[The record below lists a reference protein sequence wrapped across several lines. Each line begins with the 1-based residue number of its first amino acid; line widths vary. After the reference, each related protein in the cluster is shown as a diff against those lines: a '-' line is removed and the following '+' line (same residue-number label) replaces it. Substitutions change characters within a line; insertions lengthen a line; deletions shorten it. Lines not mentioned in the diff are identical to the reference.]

1 MAYSEVVAEMMETA
15 LTDTEVMERIS
26 ARLARDTIRSSE
38 EALNAFADAASDAV
52 VNYQLQDGPKNN
64 AREGVQ
70 YSQRYLDA
78 AENQEIADMVQRVL
92 SGDFKA
98 NDKVYLG
105 TVSQKNAAR
114 IQEITGINVDGFH
127 IAIEA
132 RQIEHIL
139 NRHGI
144 EGSTD
149 HSMAAV
155 SDISKIEYTLSTPDN
170 IKPAGKTQAYTYMR
184 NGKNRTADTVIY
196 EKGIGERTYY
206 AVQAVADTKAK
217 TLYIVTAFIQKNNDG
232 ASQLIDANG
241 PDVNAQDGSVVAPN
255 ERVAQPG
262 AEVKGKSLNSSR
274 TAADSSGNALTEV
287 QQKYFENSQVR
298 DANGNLIPVYHT
310 TYDEFFTFDRA
321 RLGEN
326 TLGNGT
332 DAWLATT
339 ALVGHWFNTQD
350 LSRQMGGKATDFY
363 LNVENPYSVSSLNEL
378 ASEIMAFSDDPDT
391 ARAEYEDGNY
401 SAIRAAAAAYV
412 NSIRENG
419 YDGIITPDAEFGGK
433 SYVVLDSAQAKFT
446 TNKNP
451 TENPDI
457 RYSQRIRAEKQVE
470 RMETEIQYLKKLVQ
484 IQKRGKVA

>member
-1 MAYSEVVAEMMETA
+1 M
-15 LTDTEVMERIS
+15 
-26 ARLARDTIRSSE
+26 
-38 EALNAFADAASDAV
+38 
-52 VNYQLQDGPKNN
+52 
-64 AREGVQ
+64 Q
-70 YSQRYLDA
+70 YSQRYLEA

-114 IQEITGINVDGFH
+114 IQEITGINVDGFR

-144 EGSTD
+144 EGSAD

-217 TLYIVTAFIQKNNDG
+217 TLYIVTAFIPKNNDG

-241 PDVNAQDGSVVAPN
+241 HDVNAQDGSVVAPN
-255 ERVAQPG
+255 ERVAHPG

-274 TAADSSGNALTEV
+274 TKISGNTQS
-287 QQKYFENSQVR
+287 QQFKR
-298 DANGNLIPVYHT
+298 
-310 TYDEFFTFDRA
+310 
-321 RLGEN
+321 
-326 TLGNGT
+326 
-332 DAWLATT
+332 W
-339 ALVGHWFNTQD
+339 
-350 LSRQMGGKATDFY
+350 
-363 LNVENPYSVSSLNEL
+363 
-378 ASEIMAFSDDPDT
+378 FSDWQ
-391 ARAEYEDGNY
+391 N
-401 SAIRAAAAAYV
+401 
-412 NSIRENG
+412 
-419 YDGIITPDAEFGGK
+419 
-433 SYVVLDSAQAKFT
+433 AQRKT
-446 TNKNP
+446 
-451 TENPDI
+451 
-457 RYSQRIRAEKQVE
+457 
-470 RMETEIQYLKKLVQ
+470 
-484 IQKRGKVA
+484 

>member
-1 MAYSEVVAEMMETA
+1 MGYTEICGYISRRQCSRNATPSGGFSWDFACRCHVWGCGGELPVVGWA
-15 LTDTEVMERIS
+15 
-26 ARLARDTIRSSE
+26 
-38 EALNAFADAASDAV
+38 
-52 VNYQLQDGPKNN
+52 KNN
-64 AREGVQ
+64 APEGVQ
-70 YSQRYLDA
+70 YSQRYLEA

-105 TVSQKNAAR
+105 TVSQKNAAK
-114 IQEITGINVDGFH
+114 IQEITGINVDGFR

-144 EGSTD
+144 EGSAD

-262 AEVKGKSLNSSR
+262 ARSQGEIAELFPHAARRR
-274 TAADSSGNALTEV
+274 TA
-287 QQKYFENSQVR
+287 
-298 DANGNLIPVYHT
+298 
-310 TYDEFFTFDRA
+310 
-321 RLGEN
+321 N
-326 TLGNGT
+326 T
-332 DAWLATT
+332 
-339 ALVGHWFNTQD
+339 
-350 LSRQMGGKATDFY
+350 
-363 LNVENPYSVSSLNEL
+363 
-378 ASEIMAFSDDPDT
+378 
-391 ARAEYEDGNY
+391 
-401 SAIRAAAAAYV
+401 
-412 NSIRENG
+412 
-419 YDGIITPDAEFGGK
+419 
-433 SYVVLDSAQAKFT
+433 
-446 TNKNP
+446 
-451 TENPDI
+451 
-457 RYSQRIRAEKQVE
+457 
-470 RMETEIQYLKKLVQ
+470 
-484 IQKRGKVA
+484 